1 MHVRPLAFGPE
12 HLEKVVLPKTAS
24 MPPQPQEGAKTYS
37 SINTTDINTLNPHI
51 KRFSF
56 YIYTSICMCIKIY
69 SMHQT
74 QKNVVAL
81 CCEDIN

>member
-12 HLEKVVLPKTAS
+12 RLEKVVLPKTAS
-24 MPPQPQEGAKTYS
+24 MPPQPQEEAKTYS

-51 KRFSF
+51 KRVFL
-56 YIYTSICMCIKIY
+56 YIYIYMYVYKDLY

-81 CCEDIN
+81 CCEDVN